1 MNAPHA
7 MPAPLPASSPEPEDD
22 AEGIRSYRVEDQI
35 GYLIRRAHQ
44 RASSI
49 FEAVMRDFAVTP
61 VQYAVLCKLHD
72 LGPTSQNQV
81 GRLVGVDPATMFGVA
96 RRLTARGLVRPTADE
111 TDARL
116 VLLALTDEGFRVI
129 EAMKRLGSEVTAR
142 TLAPLSPAEA
152 ELLVGLIA
160 RLG

>member
-1 MNAPHA
+1 MNAPHRHE
-7 MPAPLPASSPEPEDD
+7 APPPEID
-22 AEGIRSYRVEDQI
+22 AEAVRTYRVEEQI

-44 RASSI
+44 RASAI
-49 FEAVMRDFAVTP
+49 FETVMRDFSVTP

-96 RRLTARGLVRPTADE
+96 RRLTARGLVQPTADAA
-111 TDARL
+111 DARL
-116 VLLALTDEGFRVI
+116 VLLTLTAEGDRVI
-129 EAMKRLGSEVTAR
+129 EAMKSRGTEVTAR
-142 TLAPLSPAEA
+142 TLDPLSPAEA
-152 ELLVGLIA
+152 AELTRLIA